1 MDPTATKAPSPP
13 RPARL
18 ATPRLRVDELA
29 LFIRRNLPSGVRL
42 EIRPPRPVTAREPH
56 ALPLFEG
63 WIPAAELVLRASG
76 LADGPFTAALAGD
89 AVTLSPPVTPTTTP
103 TEDSRVAF
111 TLEIAVPLRALTAH
125 AGSPIALALVLAP
138 GAAAPLGKDARRLA
152 LVTLNLIGQ
161 NGHGPHLAQLD
172 LLESTDSVLF
182 DAPERRLFDL
192 QNPEEGLWLGTGK
205 WRLRLFADW
214 TRGEGESYALDARPS
229 QLTHRWMARG
239 DGGEGPTVV
248 VEDPTRRAGG
258 RRTYAELTLDTSHPD
273 IGPVPHEGKDLPLD
287 LAVEHALTFGHAGG
301 NPQTPGGENSAV
313 CTWYAALPLRIRD
326 PLPLLKTFQRLSAVG
341 IDFGTTATVAALYQK
356 GYRSLMRLGGSTAPG
371 AKGAE
376 NPTYLL
382 IEDHEKLWAE
392 IGAEGAPRFPN
403 LLRVVR
409 GSHAAREALADVP
422 SAVIGE
428 LKSLPERVIDL
439 DQSPQLRDR
448 ERQRDFLLDEPR
460 VRALIR
466 TYAYLLGRAINRPGQ
481 DVYLHYW
488 LTHPAK
494 FDERARKLLEEEI
507 KNGILLSIPQGIPA
521 SEVTVAMSASEPEAF
536 AAEVCPELAA
546 HPALEPLISR
556 FGELRF
562 AVFDFGGGT
571 LDIACGRFRP
581 ATTEEQE
588 EFGSST
594 VIETLQ
600 VSGDDHLGGDYLT
613 HELTW
618 LTHQHDKFLPEME
631 EKEVPMMRPQTVP
644 QNNLATHPQLYKR
657 SLAGRQN
664 RFRFQR
670 ELGLEE
676 VKLGPG
682 HEPRCG
688 GELLA
693 ARLDG
698 SEVRLSSID
707 SDLPGLHARLKEHL
721 GARIRDGVKL
731 MKSMLAIAQWGG
743 GASGADTPAGGD
755 FREQG
760 VVILLAGNSSRSE
773 FVEAALAAELGI
785 PDLKVW
791 SPGPAGGSAG
801 GGEAPFSHV
810 VRWETPQRTER
821 GATIVGVTPK
831 TAVALGALKIANHEV
846 HLVRRSQGFSY
857 FLGDL
862 RGFPPK
868 FTAILPMGAPSGDPA
883 VFGPHYVDFGR
894 WDSKTPLRA
903 SREYQPGKMT
913 SSDPRLSLI
922 PTGLPPGIVGRLH
935 VCVVNPEEVA
945 LLLQRDGQEPVA
957 VLLNLQKFLW

>member
-1 MDPTATKAPSPP
+1 MEAAPNPPAPRAPPSLPSP
-13 RPARL
+13 RV
-18 ATPRLRVDELA
+18 RVDDLA
-29 LFIRRNLPSGVRL
+29 VFVRRSTPNGVRM
-42 EIRPPRPVTAREPH
+42 EIRPPRPVTAVEPH
-56 ALPLFEG
+56 TLPLFEG
-63 WIPAAELVLRASG
+63 WIPAAELVVRATG
-76 LADGPFTAALAGD
+76 LADGPFTAVLAGD
-89 AVTLSPPVTPTTTP
+89 EAALSTALAATVTPT
-103 TEDSRVAF
+103 EGDARVAF
-111 TLEIAVPLRALTAH
+111 SFEIAVPLRTLSAH
-125 AGSPIALALVLAP
+125 AGSPLALSLVLAP
-138 GAAAPLGKDARRLA
+138 GAAVPGKDARRLDLISLT
-152 LVTLNLIGQ
+152 LVGV
-161 NGHGPHLAQLD
+161 NGHGPALAQLD

-182 DAPERRLFDL
+182 DAQERRLFDL
-192 QNPEEGLWLGTGK
+192 QNPEEGLWIGTGK

-214 TRGEGESYALDARPS
+214 ARNEGEKWALDARPA
-229 QLTHRWMARG
+229 QLFHRWQRTD
-239 DGGEGPTVV
+239 DGPAVV
-248 VEDPTRRAGG
+248 TEDATRRAGG

-273 IGPVPHEGKDLPLD
+273 IGPIPQEGRDLPLD
-287 LAVEHALTFGHAGG
+287 VVVEHPLTFGEHA
-301 NPQTPGGENSAV
+301 TPCV
-313 CTWYAALPLRIRD
+313 CTWYAALGVRLRD
-326 PLPLLKTFQRLSAVG
+326 PAPLLKSFQRLSAVG

-356 GYRSLMRLGGSTAPG
+356 GYRSLMRLGGSVAPG
-371 AKGAE
+371 SKGAE

-382 IEDHEKLWAE
+382 IEDHEKLWTEMA
-392 IGAEGAPRFPN
+392 GDPTTSTSVRFPN

-409 GSHAAREALADVP
+409 GSHAAKDAIADVP
-422 SAVIGE
+422 SAVLGE
-428 LKSLPERVIDL
+428 LKSLPERVINL

-448 ERQRDFLLDEPR
+448 ERQRDFLLDEAR
-460 VRALIR
+460 VRALVR

-507 KNGILLSIPQGIPA
+507 RNGILLSIPQAIAA

-546 HPALEPLISR
+546 HPALEPIITR

-571 LDIACGRFRP
+571 LDVACGRFRP
-581 ATTEEQE
+581 ATAEEQE

-631 EKEVPMMRPQTVP
+631 EKEVPMMRPSTVP
-644 QNNLATHPQLYKR
+644 ANNLATKPHLYKR

-664 RFRFQR
+664 RFRFER

-676 VKLGPG
+676 VKFGPG
-682 HEPRCG
+682 HAPKSAD
-688 GELLA
+688 ELHA

-698 SEVRLSSID
+698 SEVRLESLKT
-707 SDLPGLHARLKEHL
+707 DLPGLHARLQEHL
-721 GARIRDGVKL
+721 SARIRDGVKL
-731 MKSMLAIAQWGG
+731 MKNMLAIASWSDG
-743 GASGADTPAGGD
+743 GAETPPNPPAPAQAHEGPPD
-755 FREQG
+755 FRDQG

-773 FVEAALAAELGI
+773 FVERALAEELGI
-785 PDLKVW
+785 PGLKVW
-791 SPGPAGGSAG
+791 RPDGAA
-801 GGEAPFSHV
+801 ADFSHV
-810 VRWETPQRTER
+810 VQWETPQRTER

-846 HLVRRSQGFSY
+846 HLVRRSQGFSF

-868 FTAILPMGAPSGDPA
+868 FTAILPMGAPTGDPA

-903 SREYQPGKMT
+903 SREYVAGKMT

-935 VCVVNPEEVA
+935 VCVVTPEEVA
-945 LLLQRDGQEPVA
+945 LMLQREGQDPLC
-957 VLLNLQKFLW
+957 VLLNLQKFMW

>member
-1 MDPTATKAPSPP
+1 MEPTPEP
-13 RPARL
+13 RPAPKPL
-18 ATPRLRVDELA
+18 ASPRLRVDELA
-29 LFIRRNLPSGVRL
+29 LFIRRSTPNGVRMEL
-42 EIRPPRPVTAREPH
+42 RPPRPVTAADTH
-56 ALPLFEG
+56 VLPMFEG
-63 WIPAAELVLRASG
+63 WIPAAELVVRASG
-76 LADGPFTAALAGD
+76 VADGPFTATLDAAGS
-89 AVTLSPPVTPTTTP
+89 APGAPAAATTTP
-103 TEDSRVAF
+103 LEGGRVAF
-111 TLEIAVPLRALTAH
+111 TLELAVPLRALTAF
-125 AGSPIALALVLAP
+125 AGSPLALGLLAAP
-138 GAAAPLGKDARRLA
+138 GAAPLDKSARRLP
-152 LVTLNLIGQ
+152 LVKLTLIGI
-161 NGHGPHLAQLD
+161 NGHGPHIATLD

-192 QNPEEGLWLGTGK
+192 QNPEEGLWIGTGK

-214 TRGEGESYALDARPS
+214 ARNDGEGYTLDARPA
-229 QLTHRWMARG
+229 QVTHRWQRTDDA
-239 DGGEGPTVV
+239 PAVV
-248 VEDPTRRAGG
+248 TEDATRRTGG
-258 RRTYAELTLDTSHPD
+258 RRTYTELTLDSSHPD
-273 IGPVPHEGKDLPLD
+273 IGQIPQEGQDLPLD
-287 LAVEHALTFGHAGG
+287 LAVEHALGFGDHA
-301 NPQTPGGENSAV
+301 AV
-313 CTWYAALPLRIRD
+313 CTWYAALPVRLRD
-326 PLPLLKTFQRLSAVG
+326 PRPLLKSFQRLSAVG

-356 GYRSLMRLGGSTAPG
+356 GYRSLMRLGSGSAPG
-371 AKGAE
+371 AKSAE

-382 IEDHEKLWAE
+382 IEDHEKLWIEMARD
-392 IGAEGAPRFPN
+392 AATQRFPN

-409 GSHAAREALADVP
+409 GSHAAREGLADVP
-422 SAVIGE
+422 SAVLGE
-428 LKSLPERVIDL
+428 LKSLPERVINL

-448 ERQRDFLLDEPR
+448 ERQKDFLLDEPR
-460 VRALIR
+460 VRALVR

-507 KNGILLSIPQGIPA
+507 KNGILLSIPEAVGAEEI
-521 SEVTVAMSASEPEAF
+521 TVAMSASEPEAF

-546 HPALEPLISR
+546 HPALEPIISKY
-556 FGELRF
+556 GELRF

-581 ATTEEQE
+581 ASDQEQE

-618 LTHQHDKFLPEME
+618 LTHQHDRFLPEME
-631 EKEVPMMRPQTVP
+631 DKEVPMMRPQTVP
-644 QNNLATHPQLYKR
+644 PNNLATKPHLYKR

-664 RFRFQR
+664 RFRFER
-670 ELGLEE
+670 ELGLEQ
-676 VKLGPG
+676 VKFGPG
-682 HEPRCG
+682 HAPKAAAD
-688 GELLA
+688 LSA

-698 SEVRLSSID
+698 SEVRIESLGT
-707 SDLPGLHARLKEHL
+707 DLPGLHVKLKDHL
-721 GARIRDGVKL
+721 AARIRDGVKL
-731 MKSMLAIAQWGG
+731 MKNMLAIAPW
-743 GASGADTPAGGD
+743 STPAPGEAPVTGD
-755 FREQG
+755 FRDQG

-773 FVEAALAAELGI
+773 FVERALAEELGI

-791 SPGPAGGSAG
+791 RPDSAG
-801 GGEAPFSHV
+801 SPDGGPPGDAPFQNV
-810 VRWETPQRTER
+810 VLWETSARTER

-868 FTAILPMGAPSGDPA
+868 FQAILPMGAPTGDPN

-903 SREYQPGKMT
+903 SREYLPGKMT

-922 PTGLPPGIVGRLH
+922 PTGLPPGIVGRLF
-935 VCVVNPEEVA
+935 VCVVTPEEIAVM
-945 LLLQRDGQEPVA
+945 LQREGQEPLCVM
-957 VLLNLQKFLW
+957 LNLQKFMW